1 MFGRSRRRCRSRNT
15 RCSPGRSL
23 GFPHPCPRADY
34 WMRAAEGR
42 NSRLWINIGGL
53 PAHPRSSPDVR
64 ITVVTQGRE
73 PSVSLGI
80 GRGRRIAVPCTLP
93 GVRQGDRICRIAR
106 KAVSLRRPFGDQ
118 ARAVDPAPLFQA
130 PLFRPDGVLGRV
142 LAQIL
147 CTRSIDAGPSL
158 EGIEE
163 RI

>member
-1 MFGRSRRRCRSRNT
+1 MPELGPLGTVRGALSNGR
-15 RCSPGRSL
+15 PL
-23 GFPHPCPRADY
+23 Y
-34 WMRAAEGR
+34 
-42 NSRLWINIGGL
+42 
-53 PAHPRSSPDVR
+53 V
-64 ITVVTQGRE
+64 
-73 PSVSLGI
+73 
-80 GRGRRIAVPCTLP
+80 

-142 LAQIL
+142 VVAQIM

-163 RI
+163 RV

>member
-1 MFGRSRRRCRSRNT
+1 MS
-15 RCSPGRSL
+15 
-23 GFPHPCPRADY
+23 
-34 WMRAAEGR
+34 E
-42 NSRLWINIGGL
+42 
-53 PAHPRSSPDVR
+53 
-64 ITVVTQGRE
+64 
-73 PSVSLGI
+73 
-80 GRGRRIAVPCTLP
+80 AVPCTLP

-163 RI
+163 RV